1 MQKAVLDWS
10 GALFVIEPKSSFS
23 SREEFRSFVSD
34 NVLALFEQ
42 PLSAEGASSE
52 HRYQTSVRKN
62 QMLQRVAFEVESAAS
77 NYGMHRGHA
86 VKYNDQVQLRHLNSG
101 RYFAIRSRRICN
113 TTPIPHKPTTNP
125 AIQIP
130 NPHHRSSANSAATE
144 FAVVDS
150 VDAVESSLWRF
161 RSSTRDGGT
170 LKCLP
175 RACAV
180 NADGRMCCGVI
191 GGVLTGVCAV

>member
-1 MQKAVLDWS
+1 MDAETDVLYGDIFCFFNAQTDTVLNVEGFCEETAYPVEYDRVQKAVLDWS

-77 NYGMHRGHA
+77 NYGMHRSLA

-101 RYFAIRSRRICN
+101 RYFAIRSRRLCN
-113 TTPIPHKPTTNP
+113 TTPIPHTTTSNPNHSKPPTPTTGP
-125 AIQIP
+125 PPIP
-130 NPHHRSSANSAATE
+130 PQPSLLSSI
-144 FAVVDS
+144 
-150 VDAVESSLWRF
+150 L
-161 RSSTRDGGT
+161 
-170 LKCLP
+170 
-175 RACAV
+175 
-180 NADGRMCCGVI
+180 
-191 GGVLTGVCAV
+191 